1 MWGDGTPMREIM
13 YVDDLADA
21 CEFFLKKKT
30 KFTLINIG
38 SGIEKTILGY
48 TNFLL
53 KKIGINLKIN
63 FDKRKPNGTP
73 RKKLNCN
80 LAKKY
85 GWRSK
90 TSLAE
95 GFRSTYNDFLKNE

>member
-1 MWGDGTPMREIM
+1 MREIM

-73 RKKLNCN
+73 RKKLSCN

-85 GWRSK
+85 GWRYK
-90 TSLAE
+90 ISLDE
-95 GFRSTYNDFLKNE
+95 GFKKTYDNFLKIKDPNKL